1 MEANE
6 YFFLNVTGQIDFA
19 YYPIGFEYTKL
30 FCRYDIVAGS
40 DWELVSGMSSGVT
53 QNASIGQNNDKI
65 VFNMPLEMMF
75 KSTNPYGCKSLI
87 EIQNKYKTVQHK

>member
-19 YYPIGFEYTKL
+19 YYPVGFEYTKL
-30 FCRYDIVAGS
+30 FCRYDIVAGA
-40 DWELVSGMSSGVT
+40 DWELISGMSSGVT
-53 QNASIGQNNDKI
+53 QNASIGQANDKI

-75 KSTNPYGCKSLI
+75 KSTNPFGCNIFDSFACAVSNRK
-87 EIQNKYKTVQHK
+87 N